1 MSQQCDAIVKKA
13 TMILG
18 CSNSSVVCKTKKVIV
33 LLCSA
38 LVRPQLAYCVQFWVT
53 HFRKDVDKLE
63 RVQI

>member
-1 MSQQCDAIVKKA
+1 MSQQCDEVAKKA
-13 TMILG
+13 IILG
-18 CSNSSVVCKTKKVIV
+18 CINRSVICNTWDGIV